1 MHEIS
6 RYLNG
11 LELMQIPKPLR
22 EDLGG
27 GTKEFTV
34 KDVSEI
40 PKRRQTSTFPVA
52 NHQCILQASEFEGIE
67 EPSRFLTSQE
77 RQAVILY
84 LIESLRAEKGDSVGK
99 VKFREGEAIGGM
111 PTHLFKAVFHLHFA
125 ILFSSTRP

>member
-1 MHEIS
+1 MNAPVFLHEIS

-40 PKRRQTSTFPVA
+40 PKRRQSSTFP
-52 NHQCILQASEFEGIE
+52 CE
-67 EPSRFLTSQE
+67 
-77 RQAVILY
+77 
-84 LIESLRAEKGDSVGK
+84 LIN
-99 VKFREGEAIGGM
+99 
-111 PTHLFKAVFHLHFA
+111 FA
-125 ILFSSTRP
+125 GVRV